1 MISSI
6 IGISVRV
13 VRVLPQQE
21 SMLDGNALLIMDI
34 LVQLEDGSL
43 ANVEIQKI
51 PYEFPAE
58 RMSCYSADLVLRQY
72 SRVKGDKGKRF
83 VYKDMKPVYTI
94 ILFEKSGKVFKEPT
108 LNGSYI
114 HYGETVFDTGLNLKL
129 LQRFYL
135 INLDVFL
142 ETQYPK
148 NRNNE
153 LNAWLSLLSTRNVQD
168 IDKLLLEYSWM
179 EQIYRDMAE
188 YLHNPEEVLTMFS
201 DALKI
206 LDQNTVQYM
215 IEELQNEIKDKDA
228 AIADKDAEIAA
239 LKAQLVAKDN

>member
-1 MISSI
+1 M
-6 IGISVRV
+6 
-13 VRVLPQQE
+13 
-21 SMLDGNALLIMDI
+21 
-34 LVQLEDGSL
+34 
-43 ANVEIQKI
+43 
-51 PYEFPAE
+51 
-58 RMSCYSADLVLRQY
+58 
-72 SRVKGDKGKRF
+72 
-83 VYKDMKPVYTI
+83 
-94 ILFEKSGKVFKEPT
+94 
-108 LNGSYI
+108 
-114 HYGETVFDTGLNLKL
+114 
-129 LQRFYL
+129 

-148 NRNNE
+148 NRNDE

-188 YLHNPEEVLTMFS
+188 YVHNPEEVLTMFS